1 MDNWK
6 KEKNI
11 NDEHNNTQKNPCN
24 DNKTQ
29 IPKSSDYLS
38 IKTQIMKLM
47 PLIIFLLWKKTGAE
61 NTNIKQTH
69 EGAKGGATVT
79 VN

>member
-1 MDNWK
+1 
-6 KEKNI
+6 
-11 NDEHNNTQKNPCN
+11 
-24 DNKTQ
+24 
-29 IPKSSDYLS
+29 
-38 IKTQIMKLM
+38 MKLM